1 MDGAGTTIFDRI
13 EQKLS
18 AAGAEIDIADL
29 KEAVSQY
36 DAKIASN
43 PADTETRIIGLELK
57 LVMLARLL
65 NAAVEVLPQGGCN
78 SAACAASA
86 PETPF
91 EEEGPAQA
99 APAQHTSSGPRKKR
113 LRQNPATGVIEE
125 IEDTA
130 EDNVI
135 VADGRVRFGKGGV
148 PMKEEKK
155 CVFISATDD
164 ENPGPSPVKKKG

>member
-18 AAGAEIDIADL
+18 AAGAEIDITDL

-65 NAAVEVLPQGGCN
+65 NAAVEVLPQGGN
-78 SAACAASA
+78 SAACAISA

-91 EEEGPAQA
+91 DEEGPAQ
-99 APAQHTSSGPRKKR
+99 PAHAQQQTSGPRKKR

-135 VADGRVRFGKGGV
+135 VADGRVRFGKGGI

-155 CVFISATDD
+155 CVFISAADD
-164 ENPGPSPVKKKG
+164 EAVTPVKKK